1 MFGLFGLLIVFSAA
15 MFYICRAKIKNN
27 VFMTLINFKKGI
39 NSAQLDVL
47 LNLFDTWDVEVDV
60 LESSSDKIGFLPS
73 TEEEKLHSIQLA
85 EDDMLAG
92 KLISFEEMKSRHPRL

>member
-1 MFGLFGLLIVFSAA
+1 
-15 MFYICRAKIKNN
+15 
-27 VFMTLINFKKGI
+27 MTLINFKKSI
-39 NSAQLDVL
+39 NSSQLEVL
-47 LNLFDTWDVEVDV
+47 LNLFDTWDVEVDI
-60 LESSSDKIGFLPS
+60 LESPSDKISFLPS